1 MGLKALELLPTHSIC
16 AIAFSVGSLRGEDLA
31 LEPAD
36 PTKGRADLDPTTSWF
51 VLAWDAFKAP
61 VFSYDE
67 GLRLARA
74 VGADLEGQLIGRLW
88 IARTSG

>member
-1 MGLKALELLPTHSIC
+1 MKTWRLNQLTH
-16 AIAFSVGSLRGEDLA
+16 
-31 LEPAD
+31 
-36 PTKGRADLDPTTSWF
+36 TKGRADLDPTTSWF